1 MELSLLHTF
10 LKLLNQLP
18 SVEVEL
24 RTLLLDLMQTLE
36 DGTESYFSAANYNL
50 EGSQLATVSIQAS
63 LE

>member
-1 MELSLLHTF
+1 VELSLFHTF

-50 EGSQLATVSIQAS
+50 EGSQLATVSIQAG

>member
-1 MELSLLHTF
+1 LHTF
-10 LKLLNQLP
+10 LQLLNQLL

-50 EGSQLATVSIQAS
+50 EGSQLATVSM
-63 LE
+63 E

>member
-1 MELSLLHTF
+1 MHTF

-50 EGSQLATVSIQAS
+50 EGSQLATVSIQAG